1 VLSSCKLTLLLR
13 LLLLLLLPTLLLQPT
28 YEERA
33 AAMEEV
39 LVWFLFAIPRAR
51 GRPVDAWCSRP
62 DGAAVRRA
70 AQAALVAE
78 QVQLDGMLAS
88 SVYVFVRFKVE
99 ETLHT

>member
-1 VLSSCKLTLLLR
+1 VSHLACVVLFRCKLTLLA
-13 LLLLLLLPTLLLQPT
+13 LLLPTLLLQPT

-78 QVQLDGMLAS
+78 QVGFMSVLLD
-88 SVYVFVRFKVE
+88 VTC
-99 ETLHT
+99 TLK

>member
-1 VLSSCKLTLLLR
+1 MVHGGHPTILPLTPLLL
-13 LLLLLLLPTLLLQPT
+13 LLLQPT

-39 LVWFLFAIPRAR
+39 LQWFMVAIPRAR

-70 AQAALVAE
+70 AQAALIAE
-78 QVQLDGMLAS
+78 QVCALVLQL
-88 SVYVFVRFKVE
+88 VFGQQVVLFV
-99 ETLHT
+99 LVGCCCC